1 MADDI
6 KEPDLTQPIKR
17 LNYFTG
23 QFLQKEDF
31 LEEQQYHMAMRRHGN
46 RVLYFG
52 KGLLDESGFRINDL
66 GTGKIEVTRGIA
78 IDAEGREIVLVT
90 EIEIDLTPLNL
101 QPNSNYVVTVEYN
114 QQTRDEQSTNDND
127 RSDFTRVLE
136 EPRIIVQSP
145 GSQSAGAIVIANLAT
160 KADGT
165 MDKIEYRDRQ
175 RAKARFAGDLT
186 IGQGGNGSLNA
197 RHINGKDWRNDTA
210 DDLYLNW
217 NSAKNVVLGFGEG
230 TQSSLHVSGNVGI
243 GTTSPRAALEIRGP
257 NSPTGNAGQREIA
270 LGFEA
275 AGSARI
281 RAYRG
286 SSWDTTLQFLTN
298 SASTGSDNPA
308 VRLHI
313 GEDGKMGIGTTTPR
327 AKLEVADGAI
337 MPAAGN
343 SDASGIL
350 FPLDPGGGGG
360 DKAWIRYFSRYPNDI
375 DPGKKEQ
382 MTLEIGVANDNNDHI
397 ALISS
402 GGVGIG
408 TSSPTTKLE
417 VSGGGGTN
425 VDLIVNGR
433 MRSNNDDG
441 GLWIASDRFVGG
453 HSTNKVGFWNGSA
466 WRLSVQPD
474 GNVGIGTMTPDKY
487 RLMIAGGDTR
497 IAALGQ
503 EQSLYGL
510 DKLVGL
516 NDLRFYVDDTGT
528 DQKMHLDSNGLTVHG
543 DLSWRG
549 DNVINSYITLG
560 NLRICWGAISANV
573 NLHQNEVP
581 VIFPAQFSGNPA
593 VIVTVDDP
601 GFGTFD
607 LKGGVG
613 AYQVSSS
620 DFKILF
626 KSSERRNPRNQTF
639 YWIAIGQRT

>member
-31 LEEQQYHMAMRRHGN
+31 LDEQQYHMAMRRHGN

-52 KGLLDESGFRINDL
+52 KGILDESGFRVNDV
-66 GTGKIEVTRGIA
+66 GTGKIEVTPGIA

-90 EIEIDLTPLNL
+90 EIEIDLPPLNL

-114 QQTRDEQSTNDND
+114 QQARDEQSTNDND

-136 EPRIIVQSP
+136 EPEIKVVSP
-145 GSQSAGAIVIANLAT
+145 GPQSAEAIVIANLVT

-165 MDKIEYRDRQ
+165 VEKIEYRDRQ

-186 IGQGGNGSLNA
+186 IGQGGNGSLNT

-230 TQSSLHVSGNVGI
+230 TRSSLHVSGNV
-243 GTTSPRAALEIRGP
+243 
-257 NSPTGNAGQREIA
+257 
-270 LGFEA
+270 
-275 AGSARI
+275 
-281 RAYRG
+281 
-286 SSWDTTLQFLTN
+286 
-298 SASTGSDNPA
+298 
-308 VRLHI
+308 
-313 GEDGKMGIGTTTPR
+313 GIGTTTPR

-408 TSSPTTKLE
+408 TNEPQCSLHVKGNGAIFNIEGLNHAYMQWYPKGLAGGRSAWIGYSDPAKSTLTIQNDAGDMDLHGTGRLQVRNHGGAVITKN
-417 VSGGGGTN
+417 GGG
-425 VDLIVNGR
+425 NG
-433 MRSNNDDG
+433 N
-441 GLWIASDRFVGG
+441 
-453 HSTNKVGFWNGSA
+453 
-466 WRLSVQPD
+466 
-474 GNVGIGTMTPDKY
+474 
-487 RLMIAGGDTR
+487 
-497 IAALGQ
+497 
-503 EQSLYGL
+503 
-510 DKLVGL
+510 
-516 NDLRFYVDDTGT
+516 
-528 DQKMHLDSNGLTVHG
+528 LTVEG
-543 DLSWRG
+543 DIAVDGKHALRG
-549 DNVINSYITLG
+549 SDTW
-560 NLRICWGAISANV
+560 LRLNQDKA
-573 NLHQNEVP
+573 
-581 VIFPAQFSGNPA
+581 FTSG
-593 VIVTVDDP
+593 VYTP
-601 GFGTFD
+601 G
-607 LKGGVG
+607 LLRV
-613 AYQVSSS
+613 
-620 DFKILF
+620 
-626 KSSERRNPRNQTF
+626 RRQYGDR
-639 YWIAIGQRT
+639 GKKRTSR

>member
-31 LEEQQYHMAMRRHGN
+31 LDEQQYHMAMRRHGN

-52 KGLLDESGFRINDL
+52 KGILDESGFRVNDV
-66 GTGKIEVTRGIA
+66 GTGKIEVTPGIA

-114 QQTRDEQSTNDND
+114 QQARDEQSTNDND

-136 EPRIIVQSP
+136 EPEIKVVSP
-145 GSQSAGAIVIANLAT
+145 GPQSAGAIVIANLVT

-165 MDKIEYRDRQ
+165 VEKIEYRDRQ

-230 TQSSLHVSGNVGI
+230 TRSSLHVSGNVGI
-243 GTTSPRAALEIRGP
+243 GTMSPRAALEIRGP

-286 SSWDTTLQFLTN
+286 NSWDTTLQFLTN
-298 SASTGSDNPA
+298 SAATGSDNPA

-313 GEDGKMGIGTTTPR
+313 GEDGKVGIGTTTPR

-408 TSSPTTKLE
+408 T
-417 VSGGGGTN
+417 
-425 VDLIVNGR
+425 
-433 MRSNNDDG
+433 
-441 GLWIASDRFVGG
+441 
-453 HSTNKVGFWNGSA
+453 
-466 WRLSVQPD
+466 
-474 GNVGIGTMTPDKY
+474 MTPDKY

-510 DKLVGL
+510 DKLVGF
-516 NDLRFYVDDTGT
+516 NDLRFYVDDTGNAEI
-528 DQKMHLDSNGLTVHG
+528 MRLDDKGLTLMMPNPTHSVGFRNTLTRKNIIKAWAIVAPSGQPGTQTVHDG
-543 DLSWRG
+543 FNVSSVQIDGSSFITVRLTEALTSYGFVIGNVHSYQDPGAILNLAFENNDFSKLTGRGRYLTNLSSSST
-549 DNVINSYITLG
+549 NVIS
-560 NLRICWGAISANV
+560 WASGAQMWFSF
-573 NLHQNEVP
+573 L
-581 VIFPAQFSGNPA
+581 VIGSQ
-593 VIVTVDDP
+593 
-601 GFGTFD
+601 
-607 LKGGVG
+607 
-613 AYQVSSS
+613 
-620 DFKILF
+620 
-626 KSSERRNPRNQTF
+626 
-639 YWIAIGQRT
+639 

>member
-17 LNYFTG
+17 LNFFTG

-31 LEEQQYHMAMRRHGN
+31 LDEQQYHMAMRRHGN

-52 KGLLDESGFRINDL
+52 KGILDESGFRVNDV
-66 GTGKIEVTRGIA
+66 GTGKIEVTPGIA

-90 EIEIDLTPLNL
+90 EIEIDLPPLNL

-114 QQTRDEQSTNDND
+114 QQARDEQSTNDND

-136 EPRIIVQSP
+136 EPEIKVVSP
-145 GSQSAGAIVIANLAT
+145 GPQSAGAIVIANLVT

-165 MDKIEYRDRQ
+165 MEKIEYRDRQ

-230 TQSSLHVSGNVGI
+230 TRSSLHVSGNVGI
-243 GTTSPRAALEIRGP
+243 GTMNPRAALEIRGP

-275 AGSARI
+275 VGSARI

-286 SSWDTTLQFLTN
+286 NSWDTTLQFLTN
-298 SASTGSDNPA
+298 SAATGSDNPA

-313 GEDGKMGIGTTTPR
+313 GEDGKVGIGTTTPR

-350 FPLDPGGGGG
+350 FPLDPGGGGL
-360 DKAWIRYFSRYPNDI
+360 DKAWIRYFSRYPNDN

-382 MTLEIGVANDNNDHI
+382 MTLEIGVENDNNDHI
-397 ALISS
+397 AFTPS

-408 TSSPTTKLE
+408 TTDP
-417 VSGGGGTN
+417 
-425 VDLIVNGR
+425 
-433 MRSNNDDG
+433 
-441 GLWIASDRFVGG
+441 G
-453 HSTNKVGFWNGSA
+453 HF
-466 WRLSVQPD
+466 
-474 GNVGIGTMTPDKY
+474 
-487 RLMIAGGDTR
+487 RLMVSGGDTR
-497 IAALGQ
+497 LAAPGQ
-503 EQSLYGL
+503 EQSLYGI

-528 DQKMHLDSNGLTVHG
+528 TESVRLDTTGLKLWMQNPSPTAGFRNTLTPKNIVKAWGIVQPSNNQILDGFNVE
-543 DLSWRG
+543 SVRG
-549 DNVINSYITLG
+549 GVLQGGGALITLSEGLAGDFCIVG
-560 NLRICWGAISANV
+560 NVHRQSPYFSNFFYLPDLRQIEVRTWYFESAPTGYGA
-573 NLHQNEVP
+573 LKQN
-581 VIFPAQFSGNPA
+581 
-593 VIVTVDDP
+593 
-601 GFGTFD
+601 D
-607 LKGGVG
+607 LG
-613 AYQVSSS
+613 
-620 DFKILF
+620 
-626 KSSERRNPRNQTF
+626 NQTIIISF
-639 YWIAIGQRT
+639 VVFGSQ